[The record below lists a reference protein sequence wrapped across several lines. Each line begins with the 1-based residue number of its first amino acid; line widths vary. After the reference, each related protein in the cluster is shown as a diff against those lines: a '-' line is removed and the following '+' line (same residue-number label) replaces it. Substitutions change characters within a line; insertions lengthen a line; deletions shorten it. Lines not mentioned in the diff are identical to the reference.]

1 MTSVSQL
8 RRIHFTYDA
17 LPPNKALQLTANSR
31 VQSIYGIDEC
41 VKVLLYLRGFSFDSP
56 IAILESWRFA
66 S

>member
-1 MTSVSQL
+1 MMTVLLSLLL
-8 RRIHFTYDA
+8 RNASGVLWRPAIRD
-17 LPPNKALQLTANSR
+17 
-31 VQSIYGIDEC
+31 QSFHGIDEC

>member
-1 MTSVSQL
+1 MCLGVESSKVLERVKPLSIGFEVQHALGCMESV
-8 RRIHFTYDA
+8 H
-17 LPPNKALQLTANSR
+17 
-31 VQSIYGIDEC
+31 GIDEC